1 VLYLSETHTLISDA
15 IERGDMSERGDT
27 SELQNV
33 DVEARIAG
41 EFMRRLQD
49 SDVDFRL
56 TEIIEGQ
63 LSEDDFGG
71 GGEIAELVEDEVLE
85 YED

>member
-1 VLYLSETHTLISDA
+1 
-15 IERGDMSERGDT
+15 MSEHEDT
-27 SELQNV
+27 SEFQNV

-41 EFMRRLQD
+41 EFMRRLQE

-56 TEIIEGQ
+56 TEIMEDQ
-63 LSEDDFGG
+63 LSKDDFGG
-71 GGEIAELVEDEVLE
+71 GDEIAELVEDEVLE